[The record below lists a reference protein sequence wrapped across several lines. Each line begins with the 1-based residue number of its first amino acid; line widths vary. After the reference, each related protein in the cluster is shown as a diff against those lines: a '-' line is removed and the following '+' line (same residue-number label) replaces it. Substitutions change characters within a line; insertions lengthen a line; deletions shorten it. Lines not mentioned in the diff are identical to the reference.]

1 MRRGIV
7 PKLIKLMAALLSLF
21 LVFAGCGTAGEGG
34 QTSGPAGDATSEPGV
49 ATSQRLPDGVLLS
62 IAGTEYRIIRPS
74 NCADEVTN
82 AAVELRLAL
91 NAALGVSFGI
101 ADDWVKGQSGTI
113 VNSEKEILIGATN
126 RAESAELASKIDG
139 YGYAVAVMG
148 GKLVITATD
157 NSFLRDAVD
166 TVIDALGKEGRV
178 KEGRFL
184 VFGEDT
190 RIATFDHQLQ
200 YADIVAGGL
209 EYDVKLTRVITCS
222 PSGEHKVAQGVAT
235 DGEYAYFLM
244 RTSSDD
250 SAVIRKYRLSDG
262 EHVKTGA
269 PFYAGHGNDLTY
281 DSAGGRLVAVHG
293 HSEGKILTLLDPE
306 TLEVTVKEQPIPAGS
321 GAATYSPMRNIYAI
335 SQGGS
340 SLHFLN
346 ADFTLISSHTR
357 KSASGYTAQGM
368 GSDENYIY
376 FPMSGSSDNILEVY
390 DWNAEYVGRIVL
402 PTGHESESMCWYD
415 GVYYVNFYTSNGAEL
430 YRLEFVRK

>member
-21 LVFAGCGTAGEGG
+21 LIFAGCGTAGEGG

-178 KEGRFL
+178 KGGYPDR
-184 VFGEDT
+184 
-190 RIATFDHQLQ
+190 
-200 YADIVAGGL
+200 DI
-209 EYDVKLTRVITCS
+209 R
-222 PSGEHKVAQGVAT
+222 PSA
-235 DGEYAYFLM
+235 
-244 RTSSDD
+244 
-250 SAVIRKYRLSDG
+250 AVR
-262 EHVKTGA
+262 
-269 PFYAGHGNDLTY
+269 
-281 DSAGGRLVAVHG
+281 
-293 HSEGKILTLLDPE
+293 
-306 TLEVTVKEQPIPAGS
+306 
-321 GAATYSPMRNIYAI
+321 
-335 SQGGS
+335 
-340 SLHFLN
+340 
-346 ADFTLISSHTR
+346 
-357 KSASGYTAQGM
+357 
-368 GSDENYIY
+368 
-376 FPMSGSSDNILEVY
+376 
-390 DWNAEYVGRIVL
+390 
-402 PTGHESESMCWYD
+402 
-415 GVYYVNFYTSNGAEL
+415 
-430 YRLEFVRK
+430 